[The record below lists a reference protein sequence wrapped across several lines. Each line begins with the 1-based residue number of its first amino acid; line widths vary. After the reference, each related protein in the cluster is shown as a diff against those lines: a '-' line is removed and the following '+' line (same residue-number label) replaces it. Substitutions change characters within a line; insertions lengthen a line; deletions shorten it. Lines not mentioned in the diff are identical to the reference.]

1 MIGDGPAENPPKLDK
16 LKAKRVQEHVL
27 QCLYAL
33 RRSDIQ
39 RGCIGREATSSPSI
53 ISVEWTT
60 LDLYTVAL
68 DLADDDELRNLV
80 AQARSML
87 LRELL
92 RRSESQRWS
101 RCRDSS
107 AVG

>member
-1 MIGDGPAENPPKLDK
+1 MIGDGPAEIPPKLDK

-39 RGCIGREATSSPSI
+39 QGCIGREATSSPSI
-53 ISVEWTT
+53 LSVEWTT

-92 RRSESQRWS
+92 RRSENRRWS
-101 RCRDSS
+101 RCRGSS
-107 AVG
+107 EAG

>member
-1 MIGDGPAENPPKLDK
+1 METEPPENTPRLDK
-16 LKAKRVQEHVL
+16 LRAKRVQEHVL
-27 QCLYAL
+27 NVLYSL
-33 RRSDIQ
+33 RRSHIQ
-39 RGCIGREATSSPSI
+39 SGCIGREATSSPSI
-53 ISVEWTT
+53 LSVEWTT

-92 RRSESQRWS
+92 KRSESQRWS
-101 RCRDSS
+101 RCRGSS
-107 AVG
+107 EAG

>member
-1 MIGDGPAENPPKLDK
+1 M
-16 LKAKRVQEHVL
+16 
-27 QCLYAL
+27 
-33 RRSDIQ
+33 
-39 RGCIGREATSSPSI
+39 GREATSSPSI
-53 ISVEWTT
+53 LSVEWTT

-101 RCRDSS
+101 RCRGSS
-107 AVG
+107 AAD